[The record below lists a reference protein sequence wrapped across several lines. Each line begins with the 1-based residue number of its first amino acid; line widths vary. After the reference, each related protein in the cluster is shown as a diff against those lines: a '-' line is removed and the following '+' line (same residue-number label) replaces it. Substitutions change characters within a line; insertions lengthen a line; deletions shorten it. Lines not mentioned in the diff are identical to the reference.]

1 MKTSFTIL
9 VELQNLTVVINILFL
24 SRFLQEIITLIRYP
38 LTGFD
43 QDSWHVSWKLNRRR
57 GTARS
62 AW

>member
-43 QDSWHVSWKLNRRR
+43 QDSWHVS
-57 GTARS
+57 
-62 AW
+62 